1 MNLVGSTRGGPSS
14 SLTNAC
20 AMDVIDDL
28 HPKQGANAVM
38 PSSIV
43 NGSMLGIQ

>member
-1 MNLVGSTRGGPSS
+1 MNLVGSTRGGSS
-14 SLTNAC
+14 RLINAC
-20 AMDVIDDL
+20 AMDDSDDP
-28 HPKQGANAVM
+28 HPKQGANAVV